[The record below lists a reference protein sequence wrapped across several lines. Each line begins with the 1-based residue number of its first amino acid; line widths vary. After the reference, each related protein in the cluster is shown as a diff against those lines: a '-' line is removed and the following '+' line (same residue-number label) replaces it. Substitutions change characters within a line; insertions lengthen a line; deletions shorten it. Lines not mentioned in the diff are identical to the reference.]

1 MDTTTRPIGP
11 IVDFDG
17 AKFPDGRTLVGAH
30 VRLEKID
37 PARHGAAL
45 WAQMAGQDA
54 LWDYLYEEPPVDEAE
69 FLAVVTQYAN
79 RADWLGY
86 AVCLPDGAIVG
97 YAYYLNI
104 VPAMGTIEV
113 GNINFAP
120 VLQKTIAATEA
131 MVLMMREA
139 FALGYRRY
147 EWKCNALNQ
156 PSRRAAQRLG
166 FSWEG
171 IFRQHLIVKTRNR
184 DTAWL
189 AMCDDDW
196 PAMDRAFEIW
206 LAPDNFDD
214 AGRQRRSLSTLTG
227 PHRVA
232 SDPDQAG

>member
-1 MDTTTRPIGP
+1 
-11 IVDFDG
+11 
-17 AKFPDGRTLVGAH
+17 
-30 VRLEKID
+30 
-37 PARHGAAL
+37 
-45 WAQMAGQDA
+45 
-54 LWDYLYEEPPVDEAE
+54 
-69 FLAVVTQYAN
+69 
-79 RADWLGY
+79 
-86 AVCLPDGAIVG
+86 
-97 YAYYLNI
+97 
-104 VPAMGTIEV
+104 
-113 GNINFAP
+113 
-120 VLQKTIAATEA
+120 
-131 MVLMMREA
+131 LMMREA

-214 AGRQRRSLSTLTG
+214 AGRQRQSLSTLTG